1 MKLDPLLNRRI
12 IFKLH
17 GMDPLDSTILKQ
29 DATGYWVRGGT
40 LAPRLD
46 QSNCSLPENDTPASL
61 RDRILTTVNLPAIP
75 NPMTTPTSLDHT
87 LHAIADPTRRRIL
100 NALKQRGP
108 ASTNAPAIAKN
119 GLCAGDIEE
128 RVHLSQP
135 TISHHMSILTKAGL
149 VDAAKQ
155 GQWRWYRRNEKALRR
170 LVKSLRTQL

>member
-1 MKLDPLLNRRI
+1 
-12 IFKLH
+12 
-17 GMDPLDSTILKQ
+17 
-29 DATGYWVRGGT
+29 
-40 LAPRLD
+40 
-46 QSNCSLPENDTPASL
+46 
-61 RDRILTTVNLPAIP
+61 
-75 NPMTTPTSLDHT
+75 MTTSPTSLDHT

-100 NALKQRGP
+100 SALKQRGP
-108 ASTNAPAIAKN
+108 ASTNPPAMGKN

-155 GQWRWYRRNEKALRR
+155 GQWRWYKRNEKALRR